1 MKHDIRNREDIRLLM
16 ERFYDKLLADE
27 SISYLFTDV
36 AKVNLNEHFPV
47 LVDFWDSILFQ
58 ADTYHKNAMKPHLD
72 LHQQSPLEAHH
83 FKTWLGYF
91 IATVNELFEGEKAEL
106 ARQRATSIA
115 TIMQIKVIEM
125 KTNFKLP

>member
-36 AKVNLNEHFPV
+36 AKIKLDEHFPV

-91 IATVNELFEGEKAEL
+91 MATVNELFEGEKAEL
-106 ARQRATSIA
+106 ARQRATSIS

-125 KTNFKLP
+125 KNKL

>member
-36 AKVNLNEHFPV
+36 AKINPELHFPV
-47 LVDFWDSILFQ
+47 LVDFWDSMLFQ
-58 ADTYHKNAMKPHLD
+58 ADSYHKNAMKPHLD

-83 FKTWLGYF
+83 FKTWLSYF
-91 IATVNELFEGEKAEL
+91 IDTVNELFEGDKAEL
-106 ARQRATSIA
+106 AKQRATSIA
-115 TIMQIKVIEM
+115 TVMQIKIIELD
-125 KTNFKLP
+125 KDK

>member
-16 ERFYDKLLADE
+16 EQFYDKLLADE

-36 AKVNLNEHFPV
+36 AKINLDEHFPV

-58 ADTYHKNAMKPHLD
+58 ADTYHKNAMKPHVD

-83 FKTWLGYF
+83 FKTWLSYF

-125 KTNFKLP
+125 KNKL

>member
-36 AKVNLNEHFPV
+36 AKINLDEHFPV

-125 KTNFKLP
+125 KNKL

>member
-16 ERFYDKLLADE
+16 EQFYDKLLADE

-36 AKVNLNEHFPV
+36 AKINLDEHFPV

-58 ADTYHKNAMKPHLD
+58 ADTYHKNAMKPHVD

-83 FKTWLGYF
+83 FKTWLSYF
-91 IATVNELFEGEKAEL
+91 IATVNKLFEGEKAEL

-115 TIMQIKVIEM
+115 TVMQIKVIEM
-125 KTNFKLP
+125 KNKL

>member
-16 ERFYDKLLADE
+16 EKFYDKLLADE

-36 AKVNLNEHFPV
+36 AKIRLEEHFPV

-58 ADTYHKNAMKPHLD
+58 SDTYQKNAMKPHID
-72 LHQQSPLEAHH
+72 LHQQSPLKAHH
-83 FKTWLGYF
+83 FKTWLSYF
-91 IATVNELFEGEKAEL
+91 VETVNELFEGDKAEL

-115 TIMQIKVIEM
+115 TIMQIKVLEM
-125 KTNFKLP
+125 QNNR

>member
-1 MKHDIRNREDIRLLM
+1 MKTDIRNREDIRLLM

-36 AKVNLNEHFPV
+36 AKINLEEHFPV

-91 IATVNELFEGEKAEL
+91 ISTVNELFEGEKAEL

-125 KTNFKLP
+125 KNQQ

>member
-16 ERFYDKLLADE
+16 ERFYDKLMADE
-27 SISYLFTDV
+27 SISYLFTNV
-36 AKVNLNEHFPV
+36 AKINLDEHFPV

-91 IATVNELFEGEKAEL
+91 IATVNELFDGDKAEL
-106 ARQRATSIA
+106 AKQRATSIA
-115 TIMQIKVIEM
+115 TVMQIKVIEM
-125 KTNFKLP
+125 KSQL

>member
-36 AKVNLNEHFPV
+36 AKINLEEHFPV
-47 LVDFWDSILFQ
+47 LVNFWDSILFQ
-58 ADTYHKNAMKPHLD
+58 ADTYQKNAMKPHVD

-91 IATVNELFEGEKAEL
+91 IATVNELFDGEKAEL

-125 KTNFKLP
+125 KNKL

>member
-16 ERFYDKLLADE
+16 EQFYDKLLADE

-36 AKVNLNEHFPV
+36 AKINLDEHFPV

-58 ADTYHKNAMKPHLD
+58 ADTYHKNAMKPHVD

-83 FKTWLGYF
+83 FKTWLSYF

-115 TIMQIKVIEM
+115 TVMQIKVIEM
-125 KTNFKLP
+125 KNKL

>member
-1 MKHDIRNREDIRLLM
+1 MKYDIRNREDIRLLM
-16 ERFYDKLLADE
+16 ERFYDKLLADA

-36 AKVNLNEHFPV
+36 AKINLDEHFPV

-58 ADTYHKNAMKPHLD
+58 ADTYHKNAMKPHVD

-83 FKTWLGYF
+83 FKTWLSYF

-125 KTNFKLP
+125 KNKL

>member
-1 MKHDIRNREDIRLLM
+1 MKQDIRNREDIRLLM
-16 ERFYDKLLADE
+16 EKFYDKLLADE

-36 AKVNLNEHFPV
+36 AKIDLEHHFPV

-58 ADTYHKNAMKPHLD
+58 SDTYHKNAMKPHID
-72 LHQQSPLEAHH
+72 LHQQSPLEPHH

-91 IATVNELFEGEKAEL
+91 ITTVNELFEGEKAEL

-125 KTNFKLP
+125 KNNR